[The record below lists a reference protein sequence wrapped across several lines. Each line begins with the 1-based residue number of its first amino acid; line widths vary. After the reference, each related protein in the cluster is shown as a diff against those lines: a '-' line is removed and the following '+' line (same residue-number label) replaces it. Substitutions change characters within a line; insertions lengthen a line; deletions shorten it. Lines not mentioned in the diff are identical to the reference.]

1 MTGKQK
7 AVRAGVIAV
16 LLIAVVVAVPKVMG
30 GSKKA
35 SAGAAVQKTATVERR
50 SITSDLSSS
59 GTISPKDTYNVTA
72 LASGEVITADF
83 EEGDQVEK
91 GQVLYT
97 IDASSMESELKS
109 AQNSLER
116 AQTSYDLAVEDYN
129 EAVNDYSGNT
139 YKSTETG
146 FIKTLYIK
154 AGDKVSGN
162 TKIADIY
169 NDKVMKIRVPFLSGE
184 AAAIG
189 AGNQGVVTLTET
201 GEQLLGT
208 VTSVSNM
215 EETLTGGR
223 LVRYVTLEV
232 ENPGGLTSAHTAT
245 VTIGD
250 FSCALEGTFEA
261 SVDTVMSAD
270 LSSSVEVESMIV
282 VEGDFVNKGTAI
294 FRMSSKSAD
303 SLVRNYK
310 DAMDKAQESLESAQS
325 KVDSTQDSYENY
337 TITAP
342 ISGKVITKSVKAGD
356 KISGGGNS
364 GAVTLATIYDLS
376 QVTFEMSVDELD
388 VQSVQVG
395 QTVVVTADAFE
406 NQTFSGKVT
415 NISLASSNS
424 NGVTN
429 YPVTVTLDEVGG
441 LLPGMNVDGQI
452 ILEEAE
458 NALVVPVDS
467 LMRGNKVYVKDD
479 TVKEANGAVPA
490 GFRSVE
496 VETGLI
502 NDDFVEIVSGLSEGD
517 VVYVAESSASSSFS
531 MEMMMPGGP
540 SSMGGAPDGGGNRG
554 GQGGGP
560 GGGRP

>member
-1 MTGKQK
+1 
-7 AVRAGVIAV
+7 
-16 LLIAVVVAVPKVMG
+16 
-30 GSKKA
+30 
-35 SAGAAVQKTATVERR
+35 
-50 SITSDLSSS
+50 
-59 GTISPKDTYNVTA
+59 
-72 LASGEVITADF
+72 
-83 EEGDQVEK
+83 
-91 GQVLYT
+91 
-97 IDASSMESELKS
+97 
-109 AQNSLER
+109 
-116 AQTSYDLAVEDYN
+116 
-129 EAVNDYSGNT
+129 
-139 YKSTETG
+139 
-146 FIKTLYIK
+146 
-154 AGDKVSGN
+154 
-162 TKIADIY
+162 
-169 NDKVMKIRVPFLSGE
+169 
-184 AAAIG
+184 
-189 AGNQGVVTLTET
+189 
-201 GEQLLGT
+201 
-208 VTSVSNM
+208 M